1 MKGLSYLSKL
11 NSEECFYYEEPQND
25 ANTNKHPFEFDIKRP
40 FLLVNIGSG
49 ISILHV
55 DSQRNYR
62 RITGTRLVEVMF
74 VNCYYYFVF
83 IIVLVVVHF
92 WVYVVY

>member
-11 NSEECFYYEEPQND
+11 NSKECFYYEEPQNT
-25 ANTNKHPFEFDIKRP
+25 ANPNKHPFTFDIKHP

-55 DSQRNYR
+55 ESESTYR
-62 RITGTRLVEVMF
+62 RITGTRLVREIF
-74 VNCYYYFVF
+74 VNQYDF
-83 IIVLVVVHF
+83 IF
-92 WVYVVY
+92 